1 MVPLCLADP
10 GGRVP
15 WLARP
20 RFALAALL
28 GATYIRVSLSDLWID
43 SMRSGIGPR
52 KHRFRTP
59 VEPNDVRCLSRCRVV
74 RCVRDWHALVR
85 IAAIA
90 PNRHPSQD

>member
-1 MVPLCLADP
+1 MVPLGLADP

-28 GATYIRVSLSDLWID
+28 GATYIRGSLSDLWID

-52 KHRFRTP
+52 EHRFRTP
-59 VEPNDVRCLSRCRVV
+59 VEPNDVRGLSRCRVV

-85 IAAIA
+85 IAALA
-90 PNRHPSQD
+90 PNPHPTQD